1 MDTHAARP
9 VRGGIARG
17 DAAGR
22 ARMRC
27 VGGEG
32 DLGLSGLFF
41 GLRLRSELVA
51 RVITRVLQ
59 RSRAAIFCF
68 GGCLSCNPCG
78 LRWLEASLVNAV
90 FKSTPPVNV
99 VNAALLNNAWSK
111 AACIAVF
118 IVFIPCDV
126 V

>member
-1 MDTHAARP
+1 MFSSLLK
-9 VRGGIARG
+9 V
-17 DAAGR
+17 
-22 ARMRC
+22 
-27 VGGEG
+27 
-32 DLGLSGLFF
+32 
-41 GLRLRSELVA
+41 VA

-59 RSRAAIFCF
+59 RGRATASCFSECFSR
-68 GGCLSCNPCG
+68 NPCG